1 MCLTRVDCHVH
12 KSKEEKAFAQS
23 RKFEELQSTKQ
34 SQLEVLSLAEFESAF
49 HVFIVLLISSTMS
62 EILVVSVHSG
72 WNERRIEDALSP
84 KTI

>member
-12 KSKEEKAFAQS
+12 KSKEEKTFSQS
-23 RKFEELQSTKQ
+23 RKFEELSKA
-34 SQLEVLSLAEFESAF
+34 SLRYVSLAEFESAF
-49 HVFIVLLISSTMS
+49 QVFIVLLISSRMS